1 MSNYVRVFGAA
12 AAAVAA
18 SASSGV
24 AAPAAYGYHGR
35 VSAIEPFSDPLRLAR
50 PYRVPYTGYSEG
62 DFREQVLG
70 N

>member
-1 MSNYVRVFGAA
+1 VFGA

-18 SASSGV
+18 SASSAL

-35 VSAIEPFSDPLRLAR
+35 VSAIEPFSDPLLLAR
-50 PYRVPYTGYSEG
+50 PCRAPYAGYSEG
-62 DFREQVLG
+62 DFQVQVLG

>member
-1 MSNYVRVFGAA
+1 MSNHLKVFGA

-18 SASSGV
+18 SASSAL

-35 VSAIEPFSDPLRLAR
+35 VSAIEPFSDPLLLAR
-50 PYRVPYTGYSEG
+50 PYRAPYAGYSEG
-62 DFREQVLG
+62 YFQMQVPG